1 MTPRGGRL
9 LGNNAGRR
17 RKLCLVT
24 ELPAGPEVSGNST
37 ATAGERKALAG
48 VVERV
53 VFHNRENGFVVLSV
67 RLRGGYQPATVVG
80 RLPVVSPGDTIR
92 ASGTW
97 RRDVKHGIQFRADL
111 LAVSPPDSLDGIR
124 RYLGSG
130 KVKGV
135 GPKMAKRLVKAFGKD
150 VFEVIENEPER
161 LKEVPGIGPKRAESL
176 GAGFKDQK
184 AVREIMVFLQ
194 EHGLGSA
201 RAAQIYR
208 AYGADAPTLLADDP
222 YRLAREIRGIGFRI
236 ADGIGASL
244 GIDGEGLPRAR
255 AGLTYV
261 LEQARAAGHCGL
273 PREVLFE
280 EAHAKLGKG
289 RRPGEVLKIR
299 QEILVQALDEEMGA
313 GRLAAARL
321 GGGEA
326 IFLPMLL
333 EAERAIARR
342 LAELCR
348 GDPPPWSDID
358 ATVAL
363 PWVEKQL
370 EVTLAPSQR
379 AAVEAC
385 LRSRVTVI
393 TGGPGVGKTTLV
405 DALLRILNARNV
417 RCELCAPTGRAAKR
431 LGESTG
437 HAAKTIHRLLQIDPK
452 NGAFKRNR
460 QRPLESGLLIVDESS
475 MVDVELMAALLQALP
490 AEGSLLLI
498 GDADQLPSVGP
509 GQVLRDLIDSG
520 AIPVARLVEIFRQAS
535 DSRIVRNAHRVNEG
549 YLPELESTS
558 DDLSDFYFVRAE
570 DAEDVQNKIA
580 RIVKGRIPARFG
592 LDSVDDVQVL
602 TPMNRGPLGA
612 RTLNGILQDVLNPS
626 PESGGVE
633 VERFGWNYRLD
644 DKVMQTANDYD
655 KDVFN
660 GDLGRVRSID
670 PGEQKMTIKF
680 EGRPSIEY
688 PFSDLDRLML
698 AYAVTVH
705 KSQGSEYPVV
715 VVPITNHHYVM
726 LRRNLLYTAI
736 TRGRKLVVIVGQKWA
751 LQKAVEEASDLRRY
765 STLREQLA
773 SLA

>member
-1 MTPRGGRL
+1 MTE
-9 LGNNAGRR
+9 AA
-17 RKLCLVT
+17 
-24 ELPAGPEVSGNST
+24 E
-37 ATAGERKALAG
+37 ERKALSG

-53 VFHNRENGFVVLSV
+53 VFHNPENGFAVLSV
-67 RLRGGYQPATVVG
+67 RVGGGHQPLTVVG
-80 RLPVVSPGDTIR
+80 RLPVVESGDTIQGAGR
-92 ASGTW
+92 F
-97 RRDVKHGIQFRADL
+97 RRDPKHGLQFQTDR

-130 KVKGV
+130 KVEGV

-150 VFEVIENEPER
+150 VFDVIEKEPER
-161 LKEVPGIGPKRAESL
+161 LTEVPGIGPKRAKSL
-176 GAGFKDQK
+176 GEGFKDQK

-208 AYGADAPTLLADDP
+208 AYGADAAALLADDP

-244 GIDGEGLPRAR
+244 GKDREGLPRAR
-255 AGLTYV
+255 AGLTYA
-261 LEQARAAGHCGL
+261 LEQARSAGHCGL
-273 PREVLFE
+273 PKE
-280 EAHAKLGKG
+280 ELCEQA
-289 RRPGEVLKIR
+289 GELLKIR
-299 QEILVQALDEEMGA
+299 QEILVQALDEEIRA
-313 GRLAAARL
+313 GRLVIASLAGA
-321 GGGEA
+321 EA

-348 GDPPPWSDID
+348 ADPPPWSDID
-358 ATVAL
+358 AAAAL
-363 PWVEKQL
+363 PWVEKRL
-370 EVTLAPSQR
+370 EVNLAPSQR
-379 AAVEAC
+379 AAVETC

-405 DALLRILNARNV
+405 NAVLRILNARDV

-431 LGESTG
+431 LAESTG
-437 HAAKTIHRLLQIDPK
+437 HPAKTIHRLLEIDPSS
-452 NGAFKRNR
+452 GAFRR
-460 QRPLESGLLIVDESS
+460 GRYRPLDCGLLVVDESS

-520 AIPVARLVEIFRQAS
+520 AIPVARLVEIFRQAG

-549 YLPELESTS
+549 YLPELEAAR
-558 DDLSDFYFVRAE
+558 DELSDFYFVPAE
-570 DAEDVQNKIA
+570 DAEDGQRKVVEIVAA
-580 RIVKGRIPARFG
+580 RIRRRFG
-592 LDSVDDVQVL
+592 LDPVGDVQVL
-602 TPMNRGPLGA
+602 SPMNRGPLGV
-612 RTLNGILQDVLNPS
+612 RTLNVTLQAVLNPA
-626 PESGGVE
+626 PESGAVE
-633 VERFGWNYRLD
+633 VERFGWKYRPG
-644 DKVMQTANDYD
+644 DKVMQTENDYD

-660 GDLGRVRSID
+660 GDLGRIRSID
-670 PGEQKMTIKF
+670 PGAEKMTILF
-680 EGRPSIEY
+680 DGRRVEY
-688 PFSDLDRLML
+688 RFSDLDRLML

-705 KSQGSEYPVV
+705 KSQGSEYPAV
-715 VVPITNHHYVM
+715 VVPITTHHYVM

-751 LQKAVEEASDLRRY
+751 LRKAVEEASDLRRY
-765 STLREQLA
+765 STLRERLA
-773 SLA
+773 ALAKPRQE